1 MNYSSKKSLRRLA
14 LMPVVVLV
22 AGLVVV
28 GCYEDYG
35 LTTKDFDAYTTVYMP
50 GTNFQSYKYFLMPDT
65 IMHIVGSG
73 LTDPLAGARK
83 YDRQILDL
91 TASNLQARG
100 YTRLSDTSEIA
111 SRSIDPNA
119 VLAVL
124 IGQFANEHSGYYY
137 DYWYGYW
144 GGYYPGWG
152 YGGYYPPSYV
162 YTYDYTV
169 GTNVTE
175 IVEYGKSNSQH
186 RAAPVW
192 VGIVSG
198 LTGEPAT
205 AQNRIATGVNRIY
218 EQSPYLYAG
227 Q

>member
-1 MNYSSKKSLRRLA
+1 MNYSSKKSLLRLA
-14 LMPVVVLV
+14 LVPVVVLV
-22 AGLVVV
+22 TGLVMA

-35 LTTKDFDAYTTVYMP
+35 LTVKDFDAYTTAYMP
-50 GTNFQSYKYFLMPDT
+50 GTNFQSYKYFILRDT
-65 IMHIVGSG
+65 IMHIVPPGT
-73 LTDPLAGARK
+73 LIDPISGARK

-100 YTRLSDTSEIA
+100 YIRLTDTLQIPSA
-111 SRSIDPNA
+111 SRDSLL
-119 VLAVL
+119 VVL
-124 IGQFANEHSGYYY
+124 IGQFANEHTGYYY

-152 YGGYYPPSYV
+152 YGGYYPPTYA

-175 IVEYGKSNSQH
+175 IIDYGKS
-186 RAAPVW
+186 RAQSKYAPVW
-192 VGIVSG
+192 LGIISG
-198 LTGEPAT
+198 LTGEAAT
-205 AQNRIATGVNRIY
+205 AQNRIATGINRTF